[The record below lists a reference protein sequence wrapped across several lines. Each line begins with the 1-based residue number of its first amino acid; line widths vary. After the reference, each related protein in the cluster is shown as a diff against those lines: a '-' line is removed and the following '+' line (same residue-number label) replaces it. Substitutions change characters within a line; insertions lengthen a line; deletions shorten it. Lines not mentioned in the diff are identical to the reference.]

1 MLIILNTLMLKIPA
15 IVNIDMYLNSNLKK
29 LKTLGIA
36 TANQYVLA
44 SIATKTYFNIE
55 TTFSLHGA
63 ILFYGLISL
72 FGYLLNF
79 S

>member
-1 MLIILNTLMLKIPA
+1 MLIISNIRMLKMPV
-15 IVNIDMYLNSNLKK
+15 IVYINMYSYSNLKK
-29 LKTLGIA
+29 LKTVGIA

-72 FGYLLNF
+72 FGYL
-79 S
+79 